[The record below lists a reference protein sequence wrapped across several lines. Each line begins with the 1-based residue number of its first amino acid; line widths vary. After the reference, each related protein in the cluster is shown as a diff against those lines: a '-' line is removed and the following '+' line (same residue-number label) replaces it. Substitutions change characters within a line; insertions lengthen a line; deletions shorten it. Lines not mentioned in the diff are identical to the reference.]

1 MSDDK
6 PPAPPKPIVI
16 GSAVISSETTPTAPP
31 ASLGPEG
38 RPSSVWG
45 GMNPEL
51 FDAFEQLETILHSRP
66 KNLSLAILALFLT
79 MGIPLLIAFS
89 SDGDVF
95 FSDVAG
101 LCCMSFLVG
110 GILGFGITGHFTSWS
125 IQRDRALKNVLHQ
138 AGLES
143 AQRPK
148 WLSLS
153 AFIAIVAGGI
163 LGGDEGLGVGFLIA
177 VVLFVVQAVVN
188 AAARSKDIGAIQT
201 LRTAIE
207 AIDGGYGDEV

>member
-1 MSDDK
+1 MNEDE
-6 PPAPPKPIVI
+6 PTAPPKPIVI
-16 GSAVISSETTPTAPP
+16 GSAVMASEATSTAPS
-31 ASLGPEG
+31 ASLSPEG

-45 GMNPEL
+45 GMNPDL
-51 FDAFEQLETILHSRP
+51 LDAFEQLEATLHSRP

-79 MGIPLLIAFS
+79 MGTPLLISFS

-95 FSDVAG
+95 FSEVAG

-110 GILGFGITGHFTSWS
+110 GILGMGVTGHFTSWS
-125 IQRDRALKNVLHQ
+125 IQRDRAHKNILHQ

-188 AAARSKDIGAIQT
+188 AAARSKDIEAIQT
-201 LRTAIE
+201 LRSAIE
-207 AIDGGYGDEV
+207 AMDGGYGDEV